1 MKTNYVLI
9 DFENV
14 TPNNLDLL
22 DQEWIRVFLFVGK
35 NQTKLPFPMVKAIQ
49 KLGSRAEYVEM
60 TGTGHNALD
69 FHIAFYIGRISATDK
84 DAYFHIVSNDTG
96 FDPLI
101 THLKQEHVFSDR
113 VSKIE
118 EIPALAQANAVS
130 KSPVE
135 RIDFAKERLVRPN
148 AARPRTHKTLTSHVA
163 AMFHKTLSEEDVA
176 VVVEGLFKSGCV
188 HEDGKR
194 LVYSDETKLKSN

>member
-14 TPNNLDLL
+14 TPDNLDLL
-22 DQEWIRVFLFVGK
+22 DQEWIRVLLFVGK

-69 FHIAFYIGRISATDK
+69 FHIAFYIGRISMTDK

-101 THLKQEHVFSDR
+101 THLKQEHIFADR

-118 EIPALAQANAVS
+118 EIPALAQPSVM
-130 KSPVE
+130 SPVE
-135 RIDFAKERLVRPN
+135 RIDYAKERLARPN
-148 AARPRTHKTLTSHVA
+148 VTRPRTCKTLSSHVMA
-163 AMFHKTLSEEDVA
+163 LFHKTLSEDDVA
-176 VVVEGLFKSGCV
+176 AVVEGLFKCGCV
-188 HEDGKR
+188 REDGKR
-194 LVYSDETKLKSN
+194 LVYSDETV

>member
-14 TPNNLDLL
+14 TPDNLDLL

-84 DAYFHIVSNDTG
+84 DAYFHIISNDTG

-101 THLKQEHVFSDR
+101 VHLKNEHIFVDR
-113 VSKIE
+113 VSNIE
-118 EIPALAQANAVS
+118 AIPALAQANVI
-130 KSPVE
+130 SPEE
-135 RIDFAKERLVRPN
+135 RIGFAKTCLTRSNVT
-148 AARPRTHKTLTSHVA
+148 RPRMRKTLSSHV
-163 AMFHKTLSEEDVA
+163 MSLFHKTLSEDDVA
-176 VVVEGLFKSGCV
+176 VVVEGLFKCGCV
-188 HEDGKR
+188 REDGKR
-194 LVYSDETKLKSN
+194 LVYSDETE

>member
-14 TPNNLDLL
+14 TPDNLDLL

-84 DAYFHIVSNDTG
+84 DAYFHIISNDTG

-101 THLKQEHVFSDR
+101 VHLKNEHIFVDR
-113 VSKIE
+113 VSNIE
-118 EIPALAQANAVS
+118 AIPALAQANVI
-130 KSPVE
+130 SPEE
-135 RIDFAKERLVRPN
+135 RIGFAKTCLTRPN
-148 AARPRTHKTLTSHVA
+148 VTRPRMRKTLSSHV
-163 AMFHKTLSEEDVA
+163 MSLFHKTLSEDDVA
-176 VVVEGLFKSGCV
+176 VVVEGLFKCGCV
-188 HEDGKR
+188 REDGKR
-194 LVYSDETKLKSN
+194 LVYSDETE

>member
-14 TPNNLDLL
+14 TPDNLDLL

-101 THLKQEHVFSDR
+101 THLKQEHIFADR

-118 EIPALAQANAVS
+118 EIPALAQTSVMS
-130 KSPVE
+130 LEE
-135 RIDFAKERLVRPN
+135 RIAFAKTCLTRSNVT
-148 AARPRTHKTLTSHVA
+148 RPRMRKTLSSHV
-163 AMFHKTLSEEDVA
+163 MSLFHKTLSEDDVA
-176 VVVEGLFKSGCV
+176 VVVEGLFKCGCV
-188 HEDGKR
+188 REDGKR
-194 LVYSDETKLKSN
+194 LVYSDETE

>member
-1 MKTNYVLI
+1 MRTNYVLI

-14 TPNNLDLL
+14 TPDNLDLL

-148 AARPRTHKTLTSHVA
+148 AARPRTRKTLTSHVA
-163 AMFHKTLSEEDVA
+163 AMFLKTLSEDDVA
-176 VVVEGLFKSGCV
+176 AVVEGLFKCGCV

-194 LVYSDETKLKSN
+194 LIYSDETELKSI

>member
-14 TPNNLDLL
+14 TPDNLDLL

-84 DAYFHIVSNDTG
+84 DAYFHIVSKDTG
-96 FDPLI
+96 FDPLL
-101 THLKQEHVFSDR
+101 THLKQEHIFADR

-118 EIPALAQANAVS
+118 AIPALSQASVMS
-130 KSPVE
+130 LEE
-135 RIDFAKERLVRPN
+135 RIGFAKTCLTRPN
-148 AARPRTHKTLTSHVA
+148 VTRPRTRKTLTSHI
-163 AMFHKTLSEEDVA
+163 MSIFHKTLLEDDVA
-176 VVVEGLFKSGCV
+176 VVVEGLFKCGCV
-188 HEDGKR
+188 REDGKR
-194 LVYSDETKLKSN
+194 LIYSDEMELKNI

>member
-14 TPNNLDLL
+14 TPDNLDLL

-118 EIPALAQANAVS
+118 EIPALAQP
-130 KSPVE
+130 PVG
-135 RIDFAKERLVRPN
+135 
-148 AARPRTHKTLTSHVA
+148 HW
-163 AMFHKTLSEEDVA
+163 
-176 VVVEGLFKSGCV
+176 
-188 HEDGKR
+188 
-194 LVYSDETKLKSN
+194 

>member
-14 TPNNLDLL
+14 TPDNLDLL

-60 TGTGHNALD
+60 TGAGHNALD
-69 FHIAFYIGRISATDK
+69 FHIAFYIGHISAADK

-101 THLKQEHVFSDR
+101 THLKQEHVFADR

-118 EIPALAQANAVS
+118 EIPALAQASVMS
-130 KSPVE
+130 LEEKIV
-135 RIDFAKERLVRPN
+135 FAKTCLTRPN
-148 AARPRTHKTLTSHVA
+148 ATRPRMRKTLSSHVMS
-163 AMFHKTLSEEDVA
+163 MFHKTLSEEDVA
-176 VVVEGLFKSGCV
+176 AVVEGLFNCGCV

-194 LVYSDETKLKSN
+194 LVYSDETELKSI

>member
-14 TPNNLDLL
+14 TPDNLDLL

-101 THLKQEHVFSDR
+101 AHLKQAHIFADR
-113 VSKIE
+113 VSNVG
-118 EIPALAQANAVS
+118 EITALAQANAAS
-130 KSPVE
+130 KSPEE
-135 RIDFAKERLVRPN
+135 RICFAKVRLIRPN
-148 AARPRTHKTLTSHVA
+148 VTRPRSRKTLTSHVA
-163 AMFHKTLSEEDVA
+163 AMFLKTLTDEDVA
-176 VVVEGLFKSGCV
+176 AVVDGLFKCGCV
-188 HEDGKR
+188 REDGKR
-194 LVYSDETKLKSN
+194 LIYSDEAE